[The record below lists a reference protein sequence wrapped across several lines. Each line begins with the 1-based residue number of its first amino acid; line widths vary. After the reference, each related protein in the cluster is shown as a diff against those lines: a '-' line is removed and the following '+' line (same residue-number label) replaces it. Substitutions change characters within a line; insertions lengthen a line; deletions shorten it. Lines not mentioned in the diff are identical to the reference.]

1 MKPPKP
7 PLSRKER
14 SEIWKSFWLHA
25 VAATGFIIITS
36 IAAMIVQA
44 GAGESLSLLIYLI
57 QGVLNFLVWARFVKR
72 IEKYKDSTGIT
83 YPLTYF
89 ALAFAS
95 FILFVGPLV
104 LFVSLLIR
112 LQNVPSQLEKMNP
125 PEQQNAPRAA
135 SKVLGTH
142 WIFAKSKKKL
152 TRRVVSS
159 STPVSEPAIQLASS
173 SVAPPSTEQPIP
185 KPLAVQT
192 AVAASPSPSQPKPP
206 MQDSSMDDD
215 DSFYEEVAKE
225 IESNTLKPGLWTR
238 AFAEAN
244 GSHDLARALYIRL
257 RVAQLVRVKQAELR
271 EIQRLE
277 DERIMHEEKARL
289 QAAKLEAAE
298 LERKEK
304 EAEAALEKRLEEQ
317 RRLQEQKQRTEEER
331 RKKEEKEEE
340 EAAKNPAQIRK
351 MAAKRLKKD
360 LENLACYSTRICDGE
375 TYFYLFK
382 RCLFYVS
389 SDEILFIPKV
399 CKGLPTEILVSRK
412 LGDYIKMTLGIYEPG
427 VTGIIHLKNGTRFRL
442 NLGSESKKALRE
454 WAKR

>member
-142 WIFAKSKKKL
+142 WIFAKSAKKL
-152 TRRVVSS
+152 TGRVVSS
-159 STPVSEPAIQLASS
+159 STPVSEPTIQLALSS
-173 SVAPPSTEQPIP
+173 RVTPLTEQSIP
-185 KPLAVQT
+185 KPPALQT
-192 AVAASPSPSQPKPP
+192 ADAASPSPSQLKPP

-225 IESNTLKPGLWTR
+225 IESNTMKPGLWTR

-277 DERIMHEEKARL
+277 DERIELEEKARL
-289 QAAKLEAAE
+289 EAAREEAERVRVAYLQKQKQEEEARLEAG
-298 LERKEK
+298 RN
-304 EAEAALEKRLEEQ
+304 ALVLEEQ
-317 RRLQEQKQRTEEER
+317 ERYEKSPARIRHLATVRIKSEYGHQKYRF
-331 RKKEEKEEE
+331 EKLLIGY
-340 EAAKNPAQIRK
+340 AFFKFYNPCYLIIGENEILLVSQ
-351 MAAKRLKKD
+351 KRSS
-360 LENLACYSTRICDGE
+360 ENLI
-375 TYFYLFK
+375 
-382 RCLFYVS
+382 
-389 SDEILFIPKV
+389 
-399 CKGLPTEILVSRK
+399 EILVSPV
-412 LGDYIKMTLGIYEPG
+412 LGDRIKVMSWFNSFDENVRIVMADGTRLFLKLTLG
-427 VTGIIHLKNGTRFRL
+427 TH
-442 NLGSESKKALRE
+442 KALRE
-454 WAKR
+454 WHLR